1 MSVDLADY
9 VDVLRREVTQ
19 PGSVLFADV
28 DDEVFANYLS
38 DSFWE
43 VRLDGFLTSWT
54 EFEQLVDPVD
64 VNDGDITRDRIA
76 LVVLYAGIR
85 IVRNRLL
92 DTNTKFR
99 AVAGPV
105 EYEIEN
111 SASML
116 TEMLRQLEHTKQR
129 LLEMNY
135 EAGDVIMIDSF
146 SGRQF
151 DPLGYGGYLN
161 GFFGEYFGGP

>member
-9 VDVLRREVTQ
+9 TDVLRREVTQ
-19 PGSVLFADV
+19 PGSTLFSDV

-43 VRLDGFLTSWT
+43 VRLDGFLTYWT
-54 EFEQLVDPVD
+54 EFEQLIDPID
-64 VNDGDITRDRIA
+64 PDDGDITRDRIA
-76 LVVLYAGIR
+76 LIVLYAGIR

-92 DTNTKFR
+92 DTNTKFK

-105 EYEIEN
+105 EYEVEN

-116 TEMLRQLEHTKQR
+116 TEMLRQLEHTKER
-129 LLEMNY
+129 LLETNY
-135 EAGDVIMIDSF
+135 QTGDVISIDAF

-151 DPLGYGGYLN
+151 DPYGYGGYLY
-161 GFFGEYFGGP
+161 GFFGEFIGGP